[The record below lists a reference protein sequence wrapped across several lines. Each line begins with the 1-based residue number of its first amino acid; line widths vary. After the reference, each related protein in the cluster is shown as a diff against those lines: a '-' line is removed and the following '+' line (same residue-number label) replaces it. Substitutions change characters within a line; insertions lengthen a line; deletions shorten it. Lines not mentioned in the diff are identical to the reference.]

1 MRELALQIEMNKKYG
16 PQSLGPSYSAFHKT
30 FDKRFPKF
38 VLNSRSSLRTEQF
51 HYVVVNQNFETKL

>member
-38 VLNSRSSLRTEQF
+38 VLNSRSSLRTE
-51 HYVVVNQNFETKL
+51 